1 MYLLIEQ
8 VVLQLK
14 KEQVIFL
21 SEIFTC
27 IFKGNRKK
35 IFSMSYH
42 LHYVDTS
49 KSVCIQP
56 DTAPIQPDTYPVSIP
71 RFFDSKKRK

>member
-14 KEQVIFL
+14 EEQVIFL

-42 LHYVDTS
+42 LRCADTS
-49 KSVCIQP
+49 KITCIQP

-71 RFFDSKKRK
+71 QFSDLEK